1 MMDVM
6 DLRSIITVISFLAFI
21 GIVLWAYG
29 SHQKPRFDEASRLP
43 FADDE
48 MQARTV
54 EQSER
59 NGSVSD
65 NKTTEKVRAE
75 VTNG

>member
-1 MMDVM
+1 MDVM

-21 GIVLWAYG
+21 GIVFWAYG

-54 EQSER
+54 GQPESD
-59 NGSVSD
+59 GSACD
-65 NKTTEKVRAE
+65 HKRTEKVNTE
-75 VTNG
+75 VANG